1 MDVPTWAQPPCEMP
15 PTPMPT
21 PRPTRSPTPRPTRRP
36 TPPPPPTRRPTSRPT
51 PTPPP
56 PTILPVC
63 DLRVAPW
70 ERPPCRLVLPPCNP
84 LLAPSQQA
92 ACQVKETEVPTQ
104 SPTMVSLLQST
115 SNGGCGSNGCEEC
128 EGDCDSDADCVGDLV
143 CFQRTAFE
151 FVRGCGGGG
160 TGGENVFRVCSVPS
174 ILSSVVCWVP
184 FEFDCSSE
192 IFIAISHP
200 FSSCGFSFSVP
211 TPALSGWD
219 YCAKEL
225 PPCDSFPEET
235 SCTDGDARC
244 ASWASGGEC
253 QRNPSYMNTSCAKS
267 CSICTPTERPPCRTA
282 APTMAP
288 TLPLCDTTIPPW
300 ERPPCVDPLPPCQ
313 TNMELWEQAPC
324 TPHWSVPLRPG
335 QNPVLPSRSG
345 GIGDSE
351 DAW

>member
-1 MDVPTWAQPPCEMP
+1 MSVDESLHPTDGDYCFDPYSNGSWNAPWSHTGNWSPPWN
-15 PTPMPT
+15 
-21 PRPTRSPTPRPTRRP
+21 
-36 TPPPPPTRRPTSRPT
+36 PT
-51 PTPPP
+51 PTRAPTHWSPPWSQPTSWTPPWNPTPTSWSPAWAPAPTRWYTSWSAPTWLGP
-56 PTILPVC
+56 PTLYGY
-63 DLRVAPW
+63 
-70 ERPPCRLVLPPCNP
+70 
-84 LLAPSQQA
+84 SA
-92 ACQVKETEVPTQ
+92 A
-104 SPTMVSLLQST
+104 
-115 SNGGCGSNGCEEC
+115 GCLGRGCLEC

-324 TPHWSVPLRPG
+324 TPHWSEPLRPG
-335 QNPVLPSRSG
+335 EKPVLPSN
-345 GIGDSE
+345 
-351 DAW
+351 